1 MAERVRGWIDV
12 MGREGKFLMAA
23 SNIPADT
30 PPVNIFTAIAAMRT
44 YGRYP
49 IAQDLSKVPFQIPT
63 FPAFDDWL
71 RGQPEEEVIRKARE
85 K

>member
-1 MAERVRGWIDV
+1 MRGWVDV
-12 MGREGKFLMAA
+12 MGREGKFMIGVG
-23 SNIPADT
+23 NIPADT
-30 PPVNIFTAIAAMRT
+30 PPINVFTAIAAART

-49 IAQDLSKVPFQIPT
+49 IAKDLSTVAFELPN

-71 RGQPEEEVIRKARE
+71 KGQPEEEVIRRARE